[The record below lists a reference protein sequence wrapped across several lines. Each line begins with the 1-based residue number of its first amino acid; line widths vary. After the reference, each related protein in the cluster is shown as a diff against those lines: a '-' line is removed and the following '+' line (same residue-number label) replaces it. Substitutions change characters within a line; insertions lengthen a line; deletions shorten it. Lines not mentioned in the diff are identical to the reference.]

1 MRIDAHQHFWEPGR
15 FPYPWMPPDPSP
27 LRATF
32 LPEQLGEILARNRF
46 DGCVT
51 VQCSTVDGEGDWLL
65 ALAAKHNFV
74 KGVGAWVEL
83 AAANLPRRLD
93 ELQRHAKFKG
103 VRHPVHDEP
112 DHRWLLNPG
121 VIQGLRE
128 LARRDL
134 PYDLLLRPQHLFV
147 VSELANRIPKLRMV
161 IDHVAQP
168 PIASGKLGGWARHM
182 ERIAAIPQ
190 VYVKLSGMITEADPQ
205 NWSADHLR
213 PFVQHVLKLFGP
225 DRLMFGS
232 DWPACLQAGTWKE
245 VLAASTQAVGP
256 LPLEDRSRILGETAV
271 RFYRLG

>member
-27 LRATF
+27 LRRTF

-51 VQCSTVDGEGDWLL
+51 VQASTVDGEGDWLL
-65 ALAAKHNFV
+65 ALADRHDFI
-74 KGVGAWVEL
+74 KGVVAWVEL

-93 ELQRHAKFKG
+93 ELQLSG
-103 VRHPVHDEP
+103 
-112 DHRWLLNPG
+112 G
-121 VIQGLRE
+121 VIEGLRE
-128 LARRDL
+128 LARRDI

-147 VSELANRIPKLRMV
+147 VSELADRIPKLRMV
-161 IDHVAQP
+161 IDHIAKP
-168 PIASGKLGGWARHM
+168 PIASGRLEGWAKDM
-182 ERIAAIPQ
+182 ERIAAIPK
-190 VYVKLSGMITEADPQ
+190 VFVKLSGMITEADPQ

-232 DWPACLQAGTWKE
+232 DWPVCLLAGTWKE
-245 VLAASTQAVGP
+245 VLAAFTQALGP
-256 LPLEDRSRILGETAV
+256 LPLEDRSRILGETAA